1 MSKNHM
7 GSRTGSAPEAT
18 RKMRAPRH
26 SRAAT
31 TYEMN
36 DLNSIL
42 IVQASQVPLMT
53 SDNLLIQFNR
63 NAI

>member
-1 MSKNHM
+1 ME
-7 GSRTGSAPEAT
+7 PEAT
-18 RKMRAPRH
+18 RKMRVPHH
-26 SRAAT
+26 SRIAA

-42 IVQASQVPLMT
+42 VVQASQVPLLP
-53 SDNLLIQFNR
+53 SDNRLIQFNR